1 MRLLGFAVVIA
12 TGSLISV
19 TQAAPNGCP
28 QPGSGISHQ
37 EAIAQDPTVPATI
50 GGCGTGKYKLHKYKE
65 NLKEFQEQQEMT
77 GPSKSGTGGN
87 L

>member
-1 MRLLGFAVVIA
+1 MRRLSFVTALV
-12 TGSLISV
+12 TGGLISV
-19 TQAAPNGCP
+19 AQAASNGCP
-28 QPGSGISHQ
+28 QPGAGISHQ

-65 NLKEFQEQQEMT
+65 NLKEFQEQKGMT

-87 L
+87 F

>member
-1 MRLLGFAVVIA
+1 MRLFGFAVVIA

-28 QPGSGISHQ
+28 QPGSGISHE

-65 NLKEFQEQQEMT
+65 KLKEFQEQQEMT